1 MVQYNNNL
9 VYPKICT
16 VLKLPAERFVY
27 PIFKN
32 ASTSLEELSI
42 SKIYNKQIYS
52 ISTIDV
58 YWRESQNRFNSG
70 VNQYL
75 KNNKLLDS
83 ATIIELIKRSEL
95 VNRHFMPQYMWLH
108 HLYKYYTGTIK
119 ILDINSLN
127 IPIHRNESKYK
138 GNFIAPAHW
147 IELDNLIYGK
157 FVGETIDIKEIN
169 KYIQDKHKVLYKK
182 CIAQE

>member
-1 MVQYNNNL
+1 M
-9 VYPKICT
+9 
-16 VLKLPAERFVY
+16 
-27 PIFKN
+27 
-32 ASTSLEELSI
+32 
-42 SKIYNKQIYS
+42 
-52 ISTIDV
+52 
-58 YWRESQNRFNSG
+58 
-70 VNQYL
+70 
-75 KNNKLLDS
+75 
-83 ATIIELIKRSEL
+83 
-95 VNRHFMPQYMWLH
+95 
-108 HLYKYYTGTIK
+108 YKYYTGTIK